1 MERLLESKIA
11 LITGAARGIG
21 KGIAL
26 QYAESGAK
34 VYLSGRNEGP
44 LAEVKKEIEEK
55 GGHAETVRFDVT
67 KPEEIKAAVD
77 AILEKE
83 GRIDIL
89 VNNAGISREMPF
101 LEMPVETFDEIMTA
115 NTRSVMLVTRTVL
128 PHMIEKKYGRIVN
141 IGSGA
146 ALRGLPGSCAYSAS
160 KAAVIAFTQAL
171 GDEVR
176 KIERNI
182 RINAI
187 CPGPVDTEMFQ
198 KSERREFI
206 LAAGGDVSSVEE
218 MGYAAVYLAS
228 DLSGVMN
235 SQVLVLRGF
244 NRW

>member
-1 MERLLESKIA
+1 MEQLLKDKIA
-11 LITGAARGIG
+11 LVTGAGRGIG

-26 QYAESGAK
+26 QYAQNGAK
-34 VYLSGRNEGP
+34 VYLSGRREEPLLELKREIEKAGG
-44 LAEVKKEIEEK
+44 LAEV
-55 GGHAETVRFDVT
+55 VLFDVT
-67 KPEEIKAAVD
+67 KQEEILAGVD
-77 AILEKE
+77 SILKRE

-101 LEMPVETFDEIMTA
+101 LEMPVETFDEIMTG
-115 NTRSVMLVTRTVL
+115 NMRSVMLVTRAAL

-171 GDEVR
+171 GDEIR
-176 KIERNI
+176 KVEKNI

-206 LAAGGDVSSVEE
+206 LAAGGDVTSVEE

>member
-1 MERLLESKIA
+1 MEIYLKNRIA

-21 KGIAL
+21 RGIAL
-26 QYAESGAK
+26 QFAKNGAK
-34 VYLSGRNEGP
+34 VYLSGRREEPLVQLKTEIEQSGG
-44 LAEVKKEIEEK
+44 LAEV
-55 GGHAETVRFDVT
+55 VVFDVT
-67 KPEEIKAAVD
+67 RQDQIQSGIEQ
-77 AILEKE
+77 ILQRE

-101 LEMPVETFDEIMTA
+101 LEMPVETFDEIMTG
-115 NTRSVMLVTRTVL
+115 NMRSVFLVTRAVL
-128 PHMIEKKYGRIVN
+128 PHMIERKYGRIIN

-160 KAAVIAFTQAL
+160 KAAVVAFTQAL

-198 KSERREFI
+198 QSERREFI
-206 LAAGGDVSSVEE
+206 LAAGGDVSTVEE
-218 MGYAAVYLAS
+218 MGHAAVYLAS

>member
-1 MERLLESKIA
+1 MEKLLQDKIA
-11 LITGAARGIG
+11 LITGGSRGIG
-21 KGIAL
+21 KGIAR
-26 QYAESGAK
+26 QYAENGA
-34 VYLSGRNEGP
+34 VVVISGRNEEA
-44 LAEVKKEIEEK
+44 LKAAAAQIRSE
-55 GGHAETVRFDVT
+55 GGRADWITADVT
-67 KPEEIKAAVD
+67 DRGQIEHMVSEV
-77 AILEKE
+77 LLRY

-89 VNNAGISREMPF
+89 VNNAGISREMSL
-101 LEMPVETFDEIMTA
+101 LEMPVEVFDEIMTA
-115 NTRSVMLVTRTVL
+115 NMRSVMLVTKEVL
-128 PHMIEKKYGRIVN
+128 PHMVQQKYGRIVN

-146 ALRGLPGSCAYSAS
+146 ALRGLPGSTAYSAS
-160 KAAVIAFTQAL
+160 KAAVVAFTQSL
-171 GDEVR
+171 GDEIR

-206 LAAGGDVSSVEE
+206 LAAGGDVTSVDE

-235 SQVLVLRGF
+235 SQVLTLRGF

>member
-55 GGHAETVRFDVT
+55 GGQAETVRFDVT

-77 AILEKE
+77 EILEKE